1 MNLNSKLSD
10 HKIKKGKVIAPWNH
24 LMGDTLSLNSW
35 AKDRLPEY
43 IWIALIHCHYGR
55 SESISILH
63 RILKKFMDNSI
74 EIGRPKLS
82 SILSLD
88 NERKSNALQIIYD
101 EVDKYVLSPLT
112 LILRRKNYPEF
123 NDFFY
128 INEMKV
134 EDKINRI
141 NHVMKN
147 YIDHQSYEA
156 TDLRY
161 MVIMNLVMNGSI
173 AVSSDLDIAPDAI
186 MYYPTHDHDEE
197 IMKMYRPSIR
207 SLEGLDV
214 EETNNEF
221 VSLFKK
227 ELAMVTQCN
236 PVYTSLSNSNN
247 ANPIN
252 DDLIIDISKAL
263 ELNVSLNKESLIT
276 DSKYEVM
283 IGSIYYSLK
292 IFKEILELGQVSS
305 ILGRHGIR
313 TIIEVYIMMK
323 YMVNQEQGNSDIWY
337 EYKLYGIGKYKM
349 ILLKSRESN
358 NEIEHL
364 VEPIVDAIVNEIQ
377 SEEFTD
383 VDLTYFD
390 KKGIRE
396 KCILVNE
403 KLLYDLYYD
412 YDTNYTHGLWGA
424 VRESAMLVCDNP
436 SHYYHN
442 VPDTNFHQKLSSVAK
457 DFEFVFFKLLSVFNQ
472 QYELPDW
479 FLKKY
484 REKIDANT

>member
-63 RILKKFMDNSI
+63 RILKKFMDNGI

-112 LILRRKNYPEF
+112 LILRRKKYPEF

-128 INEMKV
+128 VNEMMV
-134 EDKINRI
+134 EDKIKRI
-141 NHVMKN
+141 NYVMEN
-147 YIDHQSYEA
+147 YTDHQSYEA

-161 MVIMNLVMNGSI
+161 MVIMNLAINGSI
-173 AVSSDLDIAPDAI
+173 VIDSNVKIAPDALR
-186 MYYPTHDHDEE
+186 YYPVHNHDEE
-197 IMKMYRPSIR
+197 IMQMYRSAIR
-207 SLEGLDV
+207 SFEVVDFEG
-214 EETNNEF
+214 TNIEF
-221 VSLFKK
+221 VNSFKK
-227 ELAMVTQCN
+227 ELAMVVGCN
-236 PVYTSLSNSNN
+236 PVYIDLDNGHS
-247 ANPIN
+247 IN
-252 DDLIIDISKAL
+252 EDLIQDISKAL
-263 ELNVSLNKESLIT
+263 ELNVSLNKENLIT

-292 IFKEILELGQVSS
+292 IFKEILEFGNGSS
-305 ILGRHGIR
+305 VLGRHGIR

-323 YMVNQEQGNSDIWY
+323 YMVKQEKDNSNIWT

-349 ILLKSRESN
+349 ILLKSRESD
-358 NEIEHL
+358 NEIEHF
-364 VEPIVDAIVNEIQ
+364 VEPIANAIVNEIQ
-377 SEEFTD
+377 SEEYTD

-396 KCILVNE
+396 KCIFVNE
-403 KLLYDLYYD
+403 KVLYDLYYD

-436 SHYYHN
+436 SHYYHS
-442 VPDTNFHQKLSSVAK
+442 VPDTNFHQKLPSVIK
-457 DFEFVFFKLLSVFNQ
+457 DCEFVFFKLLSIFHH
-472 QYELPDW
+472 QYELPSW
-479 FLKKY
+479 FLAKY
-484 REKIDANT
+484 GEKIDENIGD